1 MKPSKPI
8 TVVLLGHA
16 LVLAGAYAQSASPTP
31 TTGQETALQMSP
43 FVVQTDQDAGYVAMN
58 TLAGSR
64 LNTSLKDTA
73 ASISVFTSEFMS
85 DIGAFELS
93 EVVRYAVNVEF
104 QLDDDRAVNPNGN
117 ETVTAY
123 QTYRVR

>member
-1 MKPSKPI
+1 
-8 TVVLLGHA
+8 
-16 LVLAGAYAQSASPTP
+16 
-31 TTGQETALQMSP
+31 MSP